1 MKKINSIG
9 YGGRVL
15 GAALVLLI
23 PVPCVCL
30 LLARLTSLRR
40 A

>member
-30 LLARLTSLRR
+30 LLARLASLRR